1 MIIVR
6 VGFATDKRIT
16 DLEGST
22 RYRPAGLKFA
32 QRTDTTRRSSR
43 MRSGI
48 EVDSDGKPMSIELMH
63 YVDDADVDS
72 VRGQDERSAA
82 DKESM

>member
-1 MIIVR
+1 
-6 VGFATDKRIT
+6 
-16 DLEGST
+16 
-22 RYRPAGLKFA
+22 
-32 QRTDTTRRSSR
+32 

-48 EVDSDGKPMSIELMH
+48 EVDGDGKPMSIELMH

-82 DKESM
+82 GHGKESM